1 LATPGCEKVLIIGR
15 GSGSPTAWPG
25 RCEPQ
30 SAPPFCREVG
40 VLCYANRSNS
50 GYAYSRLP
58 TLWTRSPGDMMPPRG
73 HTDPIA
79 VATGNAA
86 PFAAVGLGAG
96 WSYLEE
102 LPDRDI
108 RWRWMNDQAEM
119 GVETFD
125 AVAVRLRVDTRSHER
140 PRRLRISMPAG
151 EIATWIVTPTRA
163 TFETGTFQLPA
174 GPTIIRLDSL
184 DGANK
189 ADGEDSRRLSVAV
202 FGIRVF
208 TAP

>member
-1 LATPGCEKVLIIGR
+1 
-15 GSGSPTAWPG
+15 
-25 RCEPQ
+25 
-30 SAPPFCREVG
+30 
-40 VLCYANRSNS
+40 
-50 GYAYSRLP
+50 
-58 TLWTRSPGDMMPPRG
+58 MPRRG
-73 HTDPIA
+73 HPDPIA
-79 VATGNAA
+79 VAAGNAA

-108 RWRWMNDQAEM
+108 RWRWMNEQAEL
-119 GVETFD
+119 GVETYEP
-125 AVAVRLRVDTRSHER
+125 VGVRLRVDTRTHAR

-174 GPTIIRLDSL
+174 GPTVIRFESL
-184 DGANK
+184 DGADK
-189 ADGEDSRRLSVAV
+189 ADGEDVRRLSVAV